1 MLSCSYYCC
10 CFDFFLLFRFV
21 RFYFSLLFCAV
32 SYMSSCWSLVLYSQ
46 VFTDGLSWDACH
58 GMNIHTDKTPAAD
71 FLSLLFLFDLK
82 QAPTQTKWAIL
93 LMWFWLL
100 LYSKSDWH
108 PPYLCLTNSLFN
120 SQSPY
125 QNILMFLRNWSPS
138 TETSGPSHRLN
149 FPMRSP
155 CLLIMNSPKSLSMR
169 LQTHSVPHKPPIL
182 TISAL

>member
-32 SYMSSCWSLVLYSQ
+32 SYMSSCWSLVLYSH

-108 PPYLCLTNSLFN
+108 PLPPTSAWLILCSIHNLLTK
-120 SQSPY
+120 
-125 QNILMFLRNWSPS
+125 
-138 TETSGPSHRLN
+138 TSSCSSAIG
-149 FPMRSP
+149 
-155 CLLIMNSPKSLSMR
+155 LLPLK
-169 LQTHSVPHKPPIL
+169 HPVPHTDSTFQWGL
-182 TISAL
+182 HVSS